1 MVEPNRS
8 TPDVN
13 NQTSGGEVGDKV
25 TDPEVLAAIEEER
38 EIGRTGQRTTV
49 NPETSEITSG
59 PLTAAEQTER
69 QAAIDSLDI
78 S

>member
-13 NQTSGGEVGDKV
+13 NQTSGGEVGDKA
-25 TDPEVLAAIEEER
+25 TDPEAIAAIQEER
-38 EIGRTGQRTTV
+38 EIGRTGRIQPRTL
-49 NPETSEITSG
+49 S
-59 PLTAAEQTER
+59 AAEQTER